1 MGQGQ
6 ASELVLAAVVAV
18 GRNGV
23 IGHKG
28 GLPWRLS
35 SDLKLFRRLT
45 MGKPLI
51 MGRRTFQSLPKA
63 LDGRDNLVVS
73 RQADF
78 VAEGAE
84 VFADSASALRRAE
97 ELARARGVDE
107 IMLIGGAAL
116 YRELMPVVQ
125 RVYWTAVD
133 GEPEGDTTLDPLSP
147 AEWDLKRREPIPQ
160 GPRDQFA
167 SELLVY
173 ERCSG

>member
-1 MGQGQ
+1 M
-6 ASELVLAAVVAV
+6 EKPVLAAVVAV

-23 IGHKG
+23 IGLNG

-35 SDLKLFRRLT
+35 SDLRMFRRLT

-73 RQADF
+73 SQKGF
-78 VAEGAE
+78 EAEGAE
-84 VFADSASALRRAE
+84 VFANTAAALDRAR
-97 ELARARGVDE
+97 ELAGQRGVDE

-116 YRELMPVVQ
+116 YRELMPLVD
-125 RVYWTAVD
+125 RVYWTAVE
-133 GEPEGDTTLDPLSP
+133 GEPAGDTTLDPLP
-147 AEWDLKRREPIPQ
+147 EAEWELVRREPIEQ
-160 GPRDQFA
+160 GPKDEYA

-173 ERCSG
+173 ERRVA